1 MYRKLLPVII
11 FVGLLSTSLFAQ
23 SGSVVGV
30 ITDQN
35 SEPLPAVTVQIVEL
49 NRGTATNIDGE
60 YTISGVPSGTYTLRA
75 SFVGYRTFE
84 TSINVGSGELVQDI
98 TLRMD
103 VLGLDDVVVS
113 ALGFETNADQS
124 GNSSSQVGGQTI
136 AGSGETDVVSGLSAK
151 TAGVNIVSTSGD
163 PGAASRILIRGANT
177 ITGDNEPLFI
187 VDGIPVFNSSSG
199 AGTGGVAQ
207 QSRINDINPQDI
219 ESVRILKGPSA
230 AAVWG
235 SRAANGVVI
244 IETKS
249 GKQVASDRKV
259 AVSFTS
265 SLSFDELNKTQDLQT
280 KYGQGFGGAYGFG
293 SAFSYGD
300 KIADRSGGQD
310 VMDTSPGNAYIG
322 PDGNTYGR
330 IIEKNSRQTY
340 DHSSDMFQTGLKF
353 DNSLSISGGDE
364 NGTFYLSASNLNQ
377 EGIILDNSNYERT
390 AFRANTTRY
399 FDKLTT
405 TVNAAYSKVDAD
417 RVQQGSN
424 VSGLLLGGYRTAPD
438 FDQYPFTVDY
448 ISADGSIIPDRHRS
462 YRNPIGSGTT
472 PIYDNP
478 LWTIENVN
486 DKTSVNRLSGSTE
499 LSYDA
504 SSKIN
509 ITHRLGLDYYSDRRY
524 TVFPIY
530 AAANPTGALTEE
542 TLSQFQINSDLIARA
557 SHSFSNDLS
566 GSALVGWNINQR
578 NFDNLGANSS
588 DVILSTFPRDVSN
601 YISKNPFQSRSTVR
615 TSALYAVLNMTFYDQ
630 LFLELTGR
638 SESASTFGPD
648 TDNTFFYPSASL
660 AWQFSKLDAFSDLNW
675 LSFGKLRVSYGEA
688 GIQPGPYNTSTN
700 FFQGAFTSSWGDGL
714 NPEAYGGGFAR
725 TSSAGNPRLE
735 VERTS
740 EFEVGTDLRFFDDRV
755 NLGLTYYQTETTD
768 AILAVTRPPST
779 GFSSQVANAAS
790 LENKGFEAELEIEA
804 VRARDFSWVISG
816 NWAKNDN
823 TVTSLAGADEV
834 GLAGFTGSTSSAVVG
849 EPYGVLFGGQWRRAN
864 EFPLTDA
871 EIAAGELTVG
881 NEGII
886 LDENGFRVQADAE
899 GVVADPNADWRAGIG
914 STFNYKNIS
923 LNILVDIKAGGD
935 VWNGTKGA
943 LYYFG
948 RSADQTVETT
958 ITAAEANTLVNY
970 FGEDPATA
978 QSEGSG
984 TYTQNSDGSWTFRGT
999 VEDFGAG
1006 PVIIDDSYYWGG
1018 PGSGFTG
1025 PFEQFIE
1032 DGSYVRLREIGIGY
1046 TLNSESFRDITGL
1059 SSVSISAKGR
1069 NLLLFTD
1076 YSGIDPETNLTGASN
1091 GFGLDYFQNPN
1102 TRSWFFTL
1110 KINY

>member
-1 MYRKLLPVII
+1 MFKKLLIVITI
-11 FVGLLSTSLFAQ
+11 LLFTAQ
-23 SGSVVGV
+23 IAYSQGSVTGTVTDSRSGESLPGV
-30 ITDQN
+30 SVVLTEIQ
-35 SEPLPAVTVQIVEL
+35 Q
-49 NRGTATNIDGE
+49 GTSTNIDGE
-60 YTISGVPSGTYTLRA
+60 YTISNVPSGTYTLRA
-75 SFVGYRTFE
+75 SFVGFRTFE
-84 TSINVGSGELVQDI
+84 TTVDVGSGETVQDI
-98 TLRMD
+98 SMNVD
-103 VLGLDDVVVS
+103 VLGLDDVVVT

-124 GNSSSQVGGQTI
+124 GNSSSQVSGQNI

-163 PGAASRILIRGANT
+163 PGAASRIIIRGANT
-177 ITGDNEPLFI
+177 ISGSNEPLFI
-187 VDGIPVFNSSSG
+187 VDGIPVFNSSIGSG
-199 AGTGGVAQ
+199 VAGVAQ
-207 QSRINDINPQDI
+207 QSRINDLNPDDI

-249 GKQVASDRKV
+249 GQAVSADRKV
-259 AVSFTS
+259 AISFTS
-265 SLSFDELNKTQDLQT
+265 NVSFDELNETQDLQT
-280 KYGQGFGGAYGFG
+280 KYGQGFGGEYGFG

-300 KIADRSGGQD
+300 KIADRSGGAD

-322 PDGNTYGR
+322 PDGNTYGV
-330 IIEKNSRQTY
+330 ITQKNSRETF
-340 DHSSDMFQTGLKF
+340 DHSRNMFETGMKF
-353 DNSLSISGGDE
+353 DNSLSISGGSD
-364 NGTFYLSASNLNQ
+364 NGTFYLSASHLNQ
-377 EGIILDNSNYERT
+377 DGIILNNSNYERT

-405 TVNAAYSKVDAD
+405 TVNASYSRVDAD

-424 VSGLLLGGYRTAPD
+424 VSGILLGGYRTAPD
-438 FDQYPFTVDY
+438 FDNSVYTVDF

-486 DKTSVNRLSGSTE
+486 DETSVNRLSGSTE

-504 SSKIN
+504 SSSIN
-509 ITHRLGLDYYSDRRY
+509 VTHRLGLDYYSDRRF
-524 TVFPIY
+524 TLFPIY

-557 SHSFSNDLS
+557 SHTFNSDMS

-578 NFDNLGANSS
+578 NFDSLGANSS
-588 DVILSTFPRDVSN
+588 DIILSTFPRDVSN

-615 TSALYAVLNMTFYDQ
+615 TSALYAVLNFSLYDQ

-660 AWQFSKLDAFSDLNW
+660 AWQFSKLDTFNDLNW

-700 FFQGAFTSSWGDGL
+700 FFQGAYTSSWGDGL

-725 TSSAGNPRLE
+725 TASAGNPQLQ

-740 EFEVGTDLRFFDDRV
+740 EFEVGTDLRFYDDRL

-768 AILAVTRPPST
+768 AILPVTRPPSS

-790 LENKGFEAELEIEA
+790 LENKGFEVDLEIEA
-804 VRARDFSWVISG
+804 IRSREFSWVISG
-816 NWAKNDN
+816 NWSTNDN

-834 GLAGFTGSTSSAVVG
+834 ALAGFTGSTSSAVVG
-849 EPYGVLFGGQWRRAN
+849 EPYGVLFGGQWRRAGQ
-864 EFPLTDA
+864 FPLSSA
-871 EIAAGELTVG
+871 EEADGFTVG

-886 LDENGFRVQADAE
+886 LNPDGFRVQADAE
-899 GVVADPNADWRAGIG
+899 GVVGDPNADWRAGIG

-923 LNILVDIKAGGD
+923 LNLLVDIKSGGD

-943 LYYFG
+943 LTYFG
-948 RSADQTVETT
+948 RSGDQITETT
-958 ITAAEANTLVNY
+958 ITADEANNLENY
-970 FGEDPATA
+970 FGESPAVA
-978 QSEGSG
+978 AAEGSG
-984 TYTQNSDGSWTFRGT
+984 TYTQNSDGGWTFRGT
-999 VEDFGAG
+999 VQDFGAG

-1032 DGSYVRLREIGIGY
+1032 DGSYVRLREVGVSY
-1046 TLNSESFRDITGL
+1046 TLNSEKFRNFTGL
-1059 SSVSISAKGR
+1059 SSVMLSAKGR

-1076 YSGIDPETNLTGASN
+1076 YTGIDPETNLTGASN

>member
-1 MYRKLLPVII
+1 MFKKLLTVITI
-11 FVGLLSTSLFAQ
+11 LLFTFQLAYSQ
-23 SGSVVGV
+23 GSVSGTVTDARTGESLPGV
-30 ITDQN
+30 SVVLTEIQ
-35 SEPLPAVTVQIVEL
+35 
-49 NRGTATNIDGE
+49 RGASTNIDGE
-60 YTISGVPSGTYTLRA
+60 YTISDVPSGSYTLRA

-84 TSINVGSGELVQDI
+84 TTVDVGTGEVVQNI
-98 TLRMD
+98 SMRVD
-103 VLGLDDVVVS
+103 VLGLDDVVVT
-113 ALGFETNADQS
+113 ALGFEANADQS
-124 GNSSSQVGGQTI
+124 GNSSSRVSGEAI
-136 AGSGETDVVSGLSAK
+136 AGSGETNVVSGLSAK

-177 ITGDNEPLFI
+177 ISGDNEPLFI
-187 VDGIPVFNSSSG
+187 VDGVPVFNSSI
-199 AGTGGVAQ
+199 GTGVAGVAQ
-207 QSRINDINPQDI
+207 QSRINDLNPDDI

-244 IETKS
+244 IETKTGQAVS
-249 GKQVASDRKV
+249 GEKKV
-259 AVSFTS
+259 AISFTS
-265 SLSFDELNKTQDLQT
+265 NVSFDELNKTQDLQT
-280 KYGQGFGGAYGFG
+280 KFGQGFGGAYGFG

-300 KIADRSGGQD
+300 KIANRSGGAD

-322 PDGNTYGR
+322 PDGETYGV
-330 IIEKNSRQTY
+330 ITEKNSRETF
-340 DHSSDMFQTGLKF
+340 DHSRNMFQTGLKL

-364 NGTFYLSASNLNQ
+364 NGTFYLSASHLNQ

-405 TVNAAYSKVDAD
+405 TVNAAYSKVEAD
-417 RVQQGSN
+417 RIQQGSN

-438 FDQYPFTVDY
+438 FDNSVYTVDY

-462 YRNPIGSGTT
+462 YRNPIGAGIT

-478 LWTIENVN
+478 RWTIENVN
-486 DKTSVNRLSGSTE
+486 DETSVNRLSGSTE

-504 SSKIN
+504 SSSIN
-509 ITHRLGLDYYSDRRY
+509 VTHRLGLDYYSDRRN

-530 AAANPTGALTEE
+530 AAGNPTGALTEQ

-557 SHSFSNDLS
+557 SHTFNNDIS
-566 GSALVGWNINQR
+566 GSALIGWNINQR
-578 NFDNLGANSS
+578 NFDNLGASSS
-588 DVILSTFPRDVSN
+588 DIILSTFPRDVSN

-615 TSALYAVLNMTFYDQ
+615 TSALYAVLNFTLYDQ

-660 AWQFSKLDAFSDLNW
+660 AWQFSELDAFDDLGW
-675 LSFGKLRVSYGEA
+675 LSFGKLRASYGEA

-725 TSSAGNPRLE
+725 TASAGNPRLQ

-740 EFEVGTDLRFFDDRV
+740 EFEIGTDLRFFDDRL

-768 AILAVTRPPST
+768 AILPVTRPPSS

-790 LENKGFEAELEIEA
+790 LENKGFEAEVEFEA
-804 VRARDFSWVISG
+804 VRSRDFSWIITG
-816 NWAKNDN
+816 NWSKNN
-823 TVTSLAGADEV
+823 NEVTSLAGADEV

-849 EPYGVLFGGQWRRAN
+849 EPYGVLFGGQWRRASQ
-864 EFPLTDA
+864 FPLSSA
-871 EIAAGELTVG
+871 EEADGFTVG

-886 LDENGFRVQADAE
+886 LNPTGFRVQADAE
-899 GVVADPNADWRAGIG
+899 GVVGDPNADWRAGIG
-914 STFNYKNIS
+914 STINYKNAS
-923 LNILVDIKAGGD
+923 LSLLVDIKQGGD

-948 RSADQTVETT
+948 RSADQTTETT
-958 ITAAEANTLVNY
+958 ITAEQAGELVNV
-970 FGEDPATA
+970 FGESPSSAADYA
-978 QSEGSG
+978 
-984 TYTQNSDGSWTFRGT
+984 TYTQNGDGGYTFRGT
-999 VEDFGAG
+999 VQDFGAG

-1032 DGSYVRLREIGIGY
+1032 DGSYVRLREVGVSY
-1046 TLNSESFRDITGL
+1046 NFNSASFREFTGL
-1059 SSVSISAKGR
+1059 SSMSIAAKGR

>member
-11 FVGLLSTSLFAQ
+11 FVGFFSTSLFAQ

-30 ITDQN
+30 VTEESN
-35 SEPLPAVTVQIVEL
+35 NEPLPAVTVQLVEL
-49 NRGTATNIDGE
+49 NRGTATDIDGE
-60 YTISGVPSGTYTLRA
+60 YAFNNVPSGTYTLKA

-84 TSINVGSGELVQDI
+84 TTVEVGSGELVQNI
-98 TLRMD
+98 SMRMD
-103 VLGLDDVVVS
+103 VLGLEDVVVS

-163 PGAASRILIRGANT
+163 PGAASRIVIRGANT
-177 ITGDNEPLFI
+177 ITGDNEPLFV
-187 VDGIPVFNSSSG
+187 VDGVPVFNSSIGSG
-199 AGTGGVAQ
+199 TAGVAQ
-207 QSRINDINPQDI
+207 QSRINDLNPDDI
-219 ESVRILKGPSA
+219 ESVRVLKGPSA
-230 AAVWG
+230 AAIWG

-244 IETKS
+244 INTKS
-249 GKQVASDRKV
+249 GKSIASDKKV
-259 AVSFTS
+259 AISFTS
-265 SLSFDELNKTQDLQT
+265 NLSIDELNATQDLQT
-280 KYGQGFGGAYGFG
+280 KYGQGFGGEYGFG

-300 KIADRSGGQD
+300 KIADRSGGED

-322 PDGNTYGR
+322 PDGNTYGV
-330 IIEKNSRQTY
+330 ITEKNSKKVY
-340 DHSSDMFQTGLKF
+340 DHSRNMFQTGLKF

-364 NGTFYLSASNLNQ
+364 NGTFYLSASQLNQ

-390 AFRANTTRY
+390 AFRAKTTRY

-438 FDQYPFTVDY
+438 FDNSIYTVDY
-448 ISADGSIIPDRHRS
+448 ISADGSIIPDRQRS
-462 YRNPIGSGTT
+462 YRNPIGAGVT

-486 DKTSVNRLSGSTE
+486 DRTSVDRLSGSTE

-504 SSKIN
+504 TSKFN
-509 ITHRLGLDYYSDRRY
+509 ITHRLGIDYYSDRRY

-530 AAANPTGALTEE
+530 AASEPSGALTEQN
-542 TLSQFQINSDLIARA
+542 LSQFQINSDLIARA
-557 SHSFSNDLS
+557 SHSFNSNIS
-566 GSALVGWNINQR
+566 GSALLGWNLNQR
-578 NFDNLGANSS
+578 NFDNLGASSS
-588 DVILSTFPRDVSN
+588 DIILSSFPRDVSN

-615 TSALYAVLNMTFYDQ
+615 TSALYAVVNMSFYDQ

-638 SESASTFGPD
+638 SESASTFGPE

-660 AWQFSKLDAFSDLNW
+660 AWQFNKLEAFNDLDW
-675 LSFGKLRVSYGEA
+675 LSFGKLRASYGEA
-688 GIQPGPYNTSTN
+688 GIQPGPYNTTTN

-725 TSSAGNPRLE
+725 TSSAGNPRLK

-740 EFEVGTDLRFFDDRV
+740 EFEVGTDLRFFDDRL

-768 AILAVTRPPST
+768 AILAVTRPPSS

-790 LENKGFEAELEIEA
+790 LENKGYEVELEIEA
-804 VRARDFSWVISG
+804 IRSRGFSWVISG
-816 NWAKNDN
+816 NWFTNDN
-823 TVTSLAGADEV
+823 TVTSLAGADEI

-849 EPYGVLFGGQWRRAN
+849 KPYGVLFGGQWRRAAD
-864 EFPLTDA
+864 FPLTSTEEAD
-871 EIAAGELTVG
+871 GYTVG
-881 NEGII
+881 NEGIV
-886 LDENGFRVQADAE
+886 LNPNGFRVQADAE
-899 GVVADPNADWRAGIG
+899 GVVGDPNADWRAGIG
-914 STFNYKNIS
+914 STVSFKNLS
-923 LNILVDIKAGGD
+923 LNFLVDIKAGGD

-948 RSADQTVETT
+948 RSGDQDVETT
-958 ITAAEANTLVNY
+958 ITADQAGNLVNY
-970 FGEDPATA
+970 FGLDPATA
-978 QSEGSG
+978 ANLGYG

-1032 DGSYVRLREIGIGY
+1032 DGSYVRLREVGVSY
-1046 TLNSESFRDITGL
+1046 TLNSERFRDFTGL
-1059 SSVSISAKGR
+1059 SSVNISAKGR

-1076 YSGIDPETNLTGASN
+1076 YTGIDPETNLTGASN